1 MKIYA
6 ARQPVFD
13 STGKLFGYEFLYR
26 DSDRNEFNMEI
37 DGSMATCLLL
47 SNMLSEFGLE
57 NLTGGV
63 YAFVNLTQE
72 LLRNEYISI
81 MDPKHF
87 IIEIL
92 EDINDDSNL
101 ESTLA
106 AFREKGYVFAMDDYT
121 GEDNKDRLISVS
133 DILKVDFRLTDKKVQ
148 TTIAQKYKDSKIL
161 LAEKIETEEE
171 QKWAVDNG
179 YSLLQGYYYSKPVLL
194 YKEKTEIALT
204 TYMRLLKE
212 FSKPDTDFTK
222 LAEIIMMDVNLSY
235 KFLMRVNTLQYGGKY
250 RVKTVKQ
257 SLVRMGLIEVRR
269 WTLAI
274 LLSDVFGKKDNET
287 AKRALIRGVFAE
299 KLVSL
304 MKRGDLQEEAYLVG
318 MFSTIDI
325 TVRDNL
331 ESLLKQIKV
340 SDESREALFFRSG
353 ILGEVLNF
361 VEDYETGR
369 WDKLNEFMRKNK
381 LKQSKISYVYF
392 EAVKYAEIMF
402 EEYGRGGIGD
412 YGSFMQNKSPLIEML
427 NKQRSREMKEGE
439 ADK

>member
-1 MKIYA
+1 
-6 ARQPVFD
+6 
-13 STGKLFGYEFLYR
+13 
-26 DSDRNEFNMEI
+26 
-37 DGSMATCLLL
+37 
-47 SNMLSEFGLE
+47 
-57 NLTGGV
+57 
-63 YAFVNLTQE
+63 
-72 LLRNEYISI
+72 
-81 MDPKHF
+81 
-87 IIEIL
+87 
-92 EDINDDSNL
+92 
-101 ESTLA
+101 
-106 AFREKGYVFAMDDYT
+106 MDDYT

-148 TTIAQKYKDSKIL
+148 KTIAQKYKDSKIL

-194 YKEKTEIALT
+194 SKEKTEIALT

-304 MKRGDLQEEAYLVG
+304 MKRVDLEEEAYLVG

-331 ESLLKQIKV
+331 ENLLKQIKV

-361 VEDYETGR
+361 VEDYENGR

>member
-1 MKIYA
+1 
-6 ARQPVFD
+6 
-13 STGKLFGYEFLYR
+13 
-26 DSDRNEFNMEI
+26 
-37 DGSMATCLLL
+37 
-47 SNMLSEFGLE
+47 
-57 NLTGGV
+57 
-63 YAFVNLTQE
+63 
-72 LLRNEYISI
+72 
-81 MDPKHF
+81 
-87 IIEIL
+87 
-92 EDINDDSNL
+92 
-101 ESTLA
+101 
-106 AFREKGYVFAMDDYT
+106 
-121 GEDNKDRLISVS
+121 
-133 DILKVDFRLTDKKVQ
+133 
-148 TTIAQKYKDSKIL
+148 
-161 LAEKIETEEE
+161 
-171 QKWAVDNG
+171 
-179 YSLLQGYYYSKPVLL
+179 
-194 YKEKTEIALT
+194 
-204 TYMRLLKE
+204 
-212 FSKPDTDFTK
+212 
-222 LAEIIMMDVNLSY
+222 MMDVNLSY